1 MKKKIK
7 MVLHLIVPPH
17 MEIKHG
23 ISNLFL
29 KYLSMYDFLNTN
41 FLYSWPKH
49 PERRYYLP
57 LKVPDDL
64 DK

>member
-17 MEIKHG
+17 LEIKHG

-41 FLYSWPKH
+41 CSYILGQNIQKEGIICH
-49 PERRYYLP
+49 
-57 LKVPDDL
+57 
-64 DK
+64 